1 MSDPSCRLLALEFVR
16 EVGRGSFGEVS
27 AVRATHARGS
37 AGPLLALKRV
47 ACRDARQQREV
58 LTELSA
64 VKSATHA
71 GVVRMYEAYSASLDG
86 VLTFFLTMEARA
98 FFGRPKLSTIRPLL
112 THDYGTS
119 PPPFPFVLL
128 AMDTALR
135 GRRPR
140 RAAQARERRAPR
152 GR

>member
-1 MSDPSCRLLALEFVR
+1 MRP
-16 EVGRGSFGEVS
+16 VGCGSFGEVN
-27 AVRATHARGS
+27 AVRATHARGE

-86 VLTFFLTMEARA
+86 VLTFFLTMEAR
-98 FFGRPKLSTIRPLL
+98 SNC
-112 THDYGTS
+112 
-119 PPPFPFVLL
+119 
-128 AMDTALR
+128 
-135 GRRPR
+135 
-140 RAAQARERRAPR
+140 
-152 GR
+152 